1 MTHLS
6 DDDLVLHHYGEE
18 TDGRPHLA
26 ACVECAARYHELS
39 AVLAQFVVQEPER
52 DEDYGAGVWRQL
64 RPRLPEPRPWW
75 HVPIGRT
82 HLAALASAAL
92 LLLAVGFA
100 AGRFWLPPAESDEM
114 TASLDPAT
122 ETARRR
128 VLLLTVAD
136 HLERS
141 DRMLTD
147 LVNAAGGT
155 DISVEQQW
163 AADLVAGNRLYRH
176 EAMDTNE
183 PAVVGVLDEL
193 ERTLLEIVHGPSTVT
208 AADLDDIRRQLDSA
222 ALLFKV
228 RVVRDELRD
237 RELAPVSGDSIPTI
251 STIG

>member
-6 DDDLVLHHYGEE
+6 DDELVLHHYGEE

-26 ACVECAARYHELS
+26 ACAECAARYHELS
-39 AVLAQFVVQEPER
+39 AVLAQIVVQEPER
-52 DEDYGAGVWRQL
+52 DEDYAAGVWRQL
-64 RPRLPEPRPWW
+64 RPRLPESRPWW
-75 HVPIGRT
+75 RVPVGRV

-100 AGRFWLPPAESDEM
+100 AGRLWLPSAESDDM
-114 TASLDPAT
+114 TVSLDPAT

-147 LVNAAGGT
+147 LVNASGGT

-163 AADLVAGNRLYRH
+163 AADLAAANRLYRH

-183 PAVVGVLDEL
+183 AAVVGVLDEL
-193 ERTLLEIVHGPSTVT
+193 ERTLLEIVHRPSTIT

-228 RVVRDELRD
+228 RIVRDELRD
-237 RELAPVSGDSIPTI
+237 RELAPGLGDSIPPI